1 MEEVLEC
8 QEQQEVLEFLEALE
22 ALEVSNMER
31 VLEVNVEMSTL
42 GQIWMKT

>member
-8 QEQQEVLEFLEALE
+8 QEHQEVLEFLEALE
-22 ALEVSNMER
+22 VSNMQQ
-31 VLEVNVEMSTL
+31 VLEVDVEMSTL